1 MKTILVTGSNG
12 LLGQKITEQILKK
25 KQFNL
30 VATAIG
36 PNRYPVRDGYN
47 YAEMDI
53 LNPEN
58 VKSVIAQYKPDAI
71 IHTAAMTNVDT
82 CENQKELAKLLNV
95 TAVET
100 LVACCELHDIQLI
113 HLSTDFVFDGADGP
127 YDELATPN
135 PLSYYG
141 LTKLEAEQAVQKS
154 NCRWA
159 ILRTIIVYGIV
170 SDMSRSNI
178 ILWAKGALERGEPIK
193 VVCDQWR
200 MPTLAED
207 LADCCLLAV
216 EKNAQGI
223 YNASG
228 KDMMRIDEL
237 VEKVADFWKLDRSLI
252 TKISS
257 ASLNQAARRPVRTG
271 FILDKTINELGYNPH
286 SFEEGLALFDAQLR
300 ERKAVT
306 G

>member
-30 VATAIG
+30 IATAIG
-36 PNRYPVRDGYN
+36 ANRYPVQEGYV

-58 VKSVIAQYKPDAI
+58 VKAVIGQYKPDAI

-100 LVACCELHDIQLI
+100 LVALCEEYTIQLV
-113 HLSTDFVFDGADGP
+113 HLSTDFIFDGAAGP
-127 YDELATPN
+127 YDELAEPN

-141 LTKLEAEQAVQKS
+141 LTKLEAEKVIRKS
-154 NCRWA
+154 NCSWA

-178 ILWAKGALERGEPIK
+178 VLWAKGALEKGEPIK

-216 EKNAQGI
+216 EKDAQGV

-228 KDMMRIDEL
+228 KDMMSIDEL
-237 VEKVADFWKLDRSLI
+237 VAKVAEFWKLDQSLI

-257 ASLNQAARRPVRTG
+257 ASLNQSARRPVRTG
-271 FILDKTINELGYNPH
+271 FVLDKTIRELGYNPH
-286 SFEEGLALFDAQLR
+286 SFEAGLALLDSQL
-300 ERKAVT
+300 KLQKLNK
-306 G
+306 